1 MAPINKNNKKIKK
14 LQELKPYVGE
24 NSTVINEAQVTVTGG
39 FLEDGRPFAAMARV
53 DLFGKRVALNRVVSR
68 AYPHYAKLLERG
80 SAKVMERPDGCR
92 LIWDFHFCDDPLDN
106 QFRAKQL
113 LDFITTYLGL
123 HQPDEGK
130 QRA

>member
-1 MAPINKNNKKIKK
+1 MAPINKKIEKQ
-14 LQELKPYVGE
+14 QELKPYKGT
-24 NSTVINEAQVTVTGG
+24 NSTVINEAQVTVIGG
-39 FLEDGRPFAAMARV
+39 FPEDGRPFAATARV
-53 DLFGKRVALNRVVSR
+53 DVFGKRVALNRVVSR

-92 LIWDFHFCDDPLDN
+92 LIWDFRFGDDPLDN
-106 QFRAKQL
+106 QLRAKQL
-113 LDFITTYLGL
+113 LDFITAYLAM

>member
-1 MAPINKNNKKIKK
+1 MATNKKKIEKQ
-14 LQELKPYVGE
+14 QELKPYEGE

-53 DLFGKRVALNRVVSR
+53 DLFGKRVAINRVVSR
-68 AYPHYAKLLERG
+68 TYPHYAKLLERG

-92 LIWDFHFCDDPLDN
+92 LIWDFRFGDDPIDIQLL
-106 QFRAKQL
+106 AKQL
-113 LDFITTYLGL
+113 LDFLTTYLGL